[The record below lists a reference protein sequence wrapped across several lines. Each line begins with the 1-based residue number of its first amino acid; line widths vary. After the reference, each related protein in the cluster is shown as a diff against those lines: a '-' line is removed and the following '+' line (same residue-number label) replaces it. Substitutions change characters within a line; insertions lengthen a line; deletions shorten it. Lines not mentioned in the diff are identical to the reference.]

1 MNLSKAEI
9 KELNTILTFD
19 SVQRQ
24 ADKLREVG
32 EHERADVLW
41 NLQDKIGNAYDDH
54 ENDSWDE
61 SNGIEHHDS
70 PSLQDDAYHGTM
82 MDIQNH
88 ELGGS

>member
-32 EHERADVLW
+32 EHRRADTLW
-41 NLQDKIGNAYDDH
+41 NLQHRI
-54 ENDSWDE
+54 NDVHDE
-61 SNGIEHHDS
+61 EDRE
-70 PSLQDDAYHGTM
+70 
-82 MDIQNH
+82 IQL
-88 ELGGS
+88 EGEGE